1 MTIIFM
7 IVYNTGYMIKG
18 QNFDI
23 LMYCSIGPVSRPAG
37 LLEEITWL
45 YH

>member
-18 QNFDI
+18 QNIGI
-23 LMYCSIGPVSRPAG
+23 LIYCSIGPVRRPAG
-37 LLEEITWL
+37 LLEGIKWL